1 MARAEEHPDGD
12 DLADALPR
20 PLGALHCH
28 GQGRPG
34 KKGGGG
40 TNIAV
45 FLNCSKIV
53 HGQGRPGKRVE
64 VGSIAA
70 LSKET
75 APLRRVCVPRSA
87 SSGNLTRW
95 RFTETSLTPITR

>member
-1 MARAEEHPDGD
+1 MYFAFSGVARVAEHPDGD
-12 DLADALPR
+12 DPADALPG
-20 PLGALHCH
+20 PLGALHC
-28 GQGRPG
+28 
-34 KKGGGG
+34 
-40 TNIAV
+40 
-45 FLNCSKIV
+45 

-75 APLRRVCVPRSA
+75 APLRCVCVPRSA

-95 RFTETSLTPITR
+95 RFTETSLTPITRLDSYLELLLLGISA